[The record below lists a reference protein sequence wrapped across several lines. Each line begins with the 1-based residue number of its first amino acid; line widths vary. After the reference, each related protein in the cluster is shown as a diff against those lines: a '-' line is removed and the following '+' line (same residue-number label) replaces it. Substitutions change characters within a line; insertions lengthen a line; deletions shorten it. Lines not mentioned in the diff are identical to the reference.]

1 MPYFFLN
8 SSFKTKKG
16 FTLIE
21 LLVVIAIISLLS
33 GVVLSS
39 LNSARTKANDNAVK
53 AQMKQFAIQAEVY
66 RDSNSTFGQ
75 SVTLCTN
82 GVFGDAK
89 SIEIRSAMQAQAD
102 PSAVFVCNTD
112 AAGTKW
118 ALSISAL
125 RGGGSWCID
134 NSTGW
139 FKAGTSQA
147 TGVCN

>member
-1 MPYFFLN
+1 MIQTFLVRN
-8 SSFKTKKG
+8 RRTEKG

-21 LLVVIAIISLLS
+21 LLVVISIISLLS

-39 LNSARTKANDNAVK
+39 MNSARTKSNDNGAK

-66 RDSNSTFGQ
+66 RDSNLNFGQ

-82 GVFGDAK
+82 GVFGDSK
-89 SIEIRSAMQAQAD
+89 SIEIRANIQAQAD

-112 AAGTKW
+112 TTGTKW

-125 RGGGSWCID
+125 KGGGSWCID

-139 FKAGTSQA
+139 FKAGISQT

>member
-82 GVFGDAK
+82 GVFGDVK
-89 SIEIRSAMQAQAD
+89 SIEVRSAMQAQAD

>member
-125 RGGGSWCID
+125 IGGGSWCID

>member
-1 MPYFFLN
+1 MTQ
-8 SSFKTKKG
+8 SFSNKNCKLENG

-75 SVTLCTN
+75 NVTLCTN
-82 GVFGDAK
+82 GVFGDIK
-89 SIEIRSAMQAQAD
+89 SIEIRSVMQTQAD

-112 AAGTKW
+112 VTGTKW

-147 TGVCN
+147 GGVCN